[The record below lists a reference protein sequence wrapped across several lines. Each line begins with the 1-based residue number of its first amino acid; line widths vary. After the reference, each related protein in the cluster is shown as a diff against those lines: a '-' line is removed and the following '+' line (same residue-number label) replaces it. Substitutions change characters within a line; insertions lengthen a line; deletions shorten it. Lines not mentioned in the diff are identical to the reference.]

1 MKIIFKLGGIMV
13 RSKYKTN
20 NKLNIMNYINKYSGS
35 FSAQELYNEMI
46 KCGENI
52 GLTTIYRYLDEL
64 VSKNKLVKTYNEKN
78 VSVYQL
84 LVECN
89 HENHFYLKCE
99 VCEKIIHVDCECIE
113 TLSNHLMKHHNFLID
128 KNNLFI
134 SGLCND
140 CRHK

>member
-1 MKIIFKLGGIMV
+1 MKIIFKLGDIM
-13 RSKYKTN
+13 RNKYKTN
-20 NKLNIMNYINKYSGS
+20 SKLNIMSYINKYTSS

-46 KCGENI
+46 NSGENI

-64 VSKNKLVKTYNEKN
+64 VSKNKLVKSYNDKN
-78 VSVYQL
+78 VSVYSL
-84 LVECN
+84 LIECN

-113 TLSNHLMKHHNFLID
+113 ILSEHLILHHNFLID

-140 CRHK
+140 CRER